1 MENLRLK
8 FRVWDKYFNRY
19 WTDEEVK
26 NNIQWLLYPDNENI
40 ENVII
45 EQCTGLRDKNGK
57 LIFEGDVVIYEV
69 FVSDW
74 SDEKRK
80 CYGIVYY
87 DDNQHA
93 FGVKTIRQ
101 TVTSCFGLNKLIS
114 EIEVIGNIHENPD
127 MLKNAD
133 NFNTSGGNVKGDNR

>member
-1 MENLRLK
+1 MSDRLK

-19 WTDEEVK
+19 WIDSMIK
-26 NNIQWLLYPDNENI
+26 CNICWLFYPDNENI

-45 EQCTGLRDKNGK
+45 EQCTGLKDKNGK

-80 CYGIVYY
+80 GYGIVYY
-87 DDNQHA
+87 DDDQHA

-101 TVTSCFGLNKLIS
+101 TVTSSFGLNKLIS
-114 EIEVIGNIHENPD
+114 NIEVIGNIHENPEF
-127 MLKNAD
+127 LNA
-133 NFNTSGGNVKGDNR
+133 NNA